1 MTKQFEFI
9 INVWNNSLGRIWKN
23 VPFDI
28 SWVCESKVTEQLT
41 SHNEMLLSFEIIV
54 NILIKALD
62 EEVSSVP
69 VPKPLNNG
77 RD

>member
-1 MTKQFEFI
+1 M
-9 INVWNNSLGRIWKN
+9 
-23 VPFDI
+23 
-28 SWVCESKVTEQLT
+28 CETTLLEESGKLFLLILVESVKVTEQLA
-41 SHNEMLLSFEIIV
+41 SHNEMLLGFEIIV